1 MKERMMTFNTI
12 ATESREEERDG
23 RQYLV
28 VPVVAVKEGV
38 MNGEYLSA
46 EELLS
51 VSLDQW
57 SDIPVP
63 VGHPTE
69 NGQNVSSRARDIID
83 EEVIGRLYNPIYA
96 GSTLKG
102 ELWIDI
108 EKALELGGDA
118 EAALNKLQNGEPLEV
133 STGYLMDLEVV
144 DGSFN
149 GEAYEGIQH
158 NIRPD
163 HIAVLPN
170 AIGACSWADGCGAG
184 RVNQKEDGMRINLR
198 EGESVRQREDAVLE
212 AIRAVQSEGIE
223 NVWVSDLYENS
234 VVFNVFD
241 VGEDSFFKASYEI
254 VDGVV
259 TLGEATEVKR
269 TVAYVVANEEIP
281 VTQTP
286 CDEKTASVW
295 SRFKAGMLKVF
306 QEVDGMSREEM
317 IQTLSER
324 GVADDLVANT
334 TDEQLAWMLEHSEEV
349 GDPAPPAD
357 PAPEDPAP
365 PADPDL
371 ADPAPGDP
379 VALNEDTLIGKTG
392 VTFGEVAAYVANS
405 KVEQAQTRQEI
416 LDALAANDACT
427 MTPEV
432 LAAMSLDA
440 LTQLNAHFTPVSF
453 LGAGVPRT
461 NAADAIPAPPSVI
474 MAATG

>member
-23 RQYLV
+23 RKYIV

-69 NGQNVSSRARDIID
+69 NGENVSSRTRDIID

-96 GSTLKG
+96 GATLKG

-118 EAALNKLQNGEPLEV
+118 EVALNKLQNGEPLEV
-133 STGYLMDLEVV
+133 STGYLLDLEVV
-144 DGSFN
+144 EGSFN
-149 GEAYEGIQH
+149 GEEYVGIQH
-158 NIRPD
+158 NLRPD

-184 RVNQKEDGMRINLR
+184 RVNEKGVGMRINLR

-212 AIRAVQSEGIE
+212 AIRAVRSEDE
-223 NVWVSDLYENS
+223 ESVWISDLYEDS
-234 VVFNVFD
+234 VVFNVFEN
-241 VGEDSFFKASYEI
+241 GAESYFQVSYQI
-254 VDGVV
+254 TDTGI
-259 TLGEATEVKR
+259 TLGDATEVDR
-269 TVAYVVANEEIP
+269 TVTYVVANEEIP
-281 VTQTP
+281 VKTP
-286 CDEKTASVW
+286 CEEQAVSVW
-295 SRFKAGMLKVF
+295 SRFKTGLMRVLR
-306 QEVDGMSREEM
+306 EVDGMSREEM
-317 IQTLSER
+317 IQALSER

-334 TDEQLAWMLEHSEEV
+334 TDDQLAWMMEHSE
-349 GDPAPPAD
+349 PAVLVPVEPVE
-357 PAPEDPAP
+357 PVPGEPVP
-365 PADPDL
+365 VEPVEL
-371 ADPAPGDP
+371 APGEP
-379 VALNEDTLIGKTG
+379 VALNENTPIGNTG

-405 KVEQAQTRQEI
+405 KIELAQSRQGM
-416 LDALAANDACT
+416 LDALAANEACT

-432 LAAMSLDA
+432 LATMSVDA
-440 LTQLNAHFTPVSF
+440 LTQLSAHFTPVSF

-461 NAADAIPAPPSVI
+461 NAADAIPAPPSVLLK
-474 MAATG
+474 AAS

>member
-38 MNGEYLSA
+38 MNGEYLPA
-46 EELLS
+46 DELLS

-118 EAALNKLQNGEPLEV
+118 EAALNKLQSGEPLEV

-149 GEAYEGIQH
+149 GEEYEGIQH

-184 RVNQKEDGMRINLR
+184 RFNEKGVGMRINLR
-198 EGESVRQREDAVLE
+198 EGESVRQREDAVLD
-212 AIRAVQSEGIE
+212 AIRATRSEDE
-223 NVWVSDLYENS
+223 EEVWVSDLYENS
-234 VVFNVFD
+234 VVFNVFGGSD
-241 VGEDSFFKASYEI
+241 VYFQASYEI
-254 VDGVV
+254 TDAGI
-259 TLGEATEVKR
+259 TLGVATEVDR
-269 TVAYVVANEEIP
+269 TVTYVVANEEIP
-281 VTQTP
+281 MTQTP
-286 CDEKTASVW
+286 CEEQTVSVW
-295 SRFKAGMLKVF
+295 SRFKSGLMRVLR
-306 QEVDGMSREEM
+306 EVDGMSREEM

-334 TDEQLAWMLEHSEEV
+334 TDDQLAWMMEHSETVDPVVDEPV
-349 GDPAPPAD
+349 VDEPIVTDPPAPVVD
-357 PAPEDPAP
+357 P
-365 PADPDL
+365 
-371 ADPAPGDP
+371 PGDP
-379 VALNEDTLIGKTG
+379 VALNENTLIGQTG

-405 KVEQAQTRQEI
+405 KIEQAQTRQEI
-416 LDALAANDACT
+416 LDALAANEACT

-432 LAAMSLDA
+432 LATMSLDA

-461 NAADAIPAPPSVI
+461 NDADAIQAPPSVI